1 MGPLEPLLHADYFL
15 TGRSVPVT
23 WRRHLEGRR
32 IE

>member
-15 TGRSVPVT
+15 TRRHVTVT
-23 WRRHLEGRR
+23 WRRHLESRR